1 MSDQPFALLIAGP
14 TASGK
19 SALAVGV
26 AGALGGT
33 VINTDSM
40 QVYAGLRVLTAQP
53 SEAEMR
59 VVRHR
64 LYGVRDPAEAASVAW
79 WREQA
84 LAEMAAARAAGRLP
98 ILCGGTGLYFRALT
112 EGLTEIPPV
121 PAVAREEARHLLSAE
136 GPAAL
141 HARLLAADPDSAATL
156 RPSDG
161 QRLARAWEV
170 WRGTGRGM
178 AFWHRE
184 GGTGPAMLRDVPWR
198 FAAIRLDPPRD
209 ALRAAIGLRWA
220 AMLRGGAE
228 AEVAAL
234 LARGLDPALPAMRAH
249 GVPELGAVQRGEIG
263 LEEAGRRACLA
274 IGQYTKRQAT
284 WYRHHALAAP
294 SQTHT
299 IYARITGMEQFS
311 ERERLEILAFVR
323 SCVDGSGTAH

>member
-19 SALAVGV
+19 SALALGL
-26 AGALGGT
+26 AEHFGGT
-33 VINTDSM
+33 VINADSM

-53 SEAEMR
+53 SAAEMACLP
-59 VVRHR
+59 HR

-84 LAEMAAARAAGRLP
+84 LAEMEAARAAGRLP
-98 ILCGGTGLYFRALT
+98 ILCGGTGLYFRSLT
-112 EGLTEIPPV
+112 EGLTEIPPI
-121 PAVAREEARHLLSAE
+121 PPEAREEARGLLAAE

-141 HARLLAADPDSAATL
+141 HARLAAADPASAARL
-156 RPSDG
+156 RPSDS

-178 AFWHRE
+178 DFWHKE
-184 GGTGPAMLRDVPWR
+184 GGTGPARLGERPWR

-209 ALRAAIGLRWA
+209 ALRDAIRLRWA
-220 AMLRGGAE
+220 AMLRAGAE
-228 AEVAAL
+228 AEVRAL

-249 GVPELGAVQRGEIG
+249 GVPELGAVQRGAIG

-294 SQTHT
+294 SLTHT
-299 IYARITGMEQFS
+299 IHARIAGLEQFS
-311 ERERLEILAFVR
+311 ESEGAEIFSFVR
-323 SCVDGSGTAH
+323 SGVDGSETDD